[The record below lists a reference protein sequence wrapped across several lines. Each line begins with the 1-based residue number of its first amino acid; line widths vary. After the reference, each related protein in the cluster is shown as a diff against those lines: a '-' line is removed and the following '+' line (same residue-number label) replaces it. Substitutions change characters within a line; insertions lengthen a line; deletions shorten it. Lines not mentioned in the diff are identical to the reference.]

1 MSSIDGDARGVHGH
15 VPPARGGLCIV
26 AGGAGFIG
34 SHLCERLLAQG
45 HRILCLDSLITGRLE
60 NIAPLLAHPRFRFL
74 RADVTD
80 LPPIEGPVGRI
91 YNLACAASPGKYQ
104 IDPVH
109 TLRSSVIGAINLLE
123 LARREGARI
132 LQASTSEVYG
142 DPKVSPQAEDY
153 AGSVNCWGPRA
164 CYDEGKRAAETL
176 FHDYAARHGV
186 EVRIARIF
194 NTYGPR
200 MAPDDGRVVS
210 NFISQA
216 LRGGALTIY
225 GDGRQTRAFCHVADM
240 VDGLIRLMEAD
251 LPATAPVNLGN
262 PAEIPVGDLA
272 RLVLALTGAMRE
284 ATPGGAARVVHLPLP
299 VDDPRQRCPDIGR
312 ARAWLG
318 WSPRIDLT
326 TGLRDTI
333 THFADELARGMAD
346 RSSLVAA
353 AS

>member
-1 MSSIDGDARGVHGH
+1 MVSIDGDARGVQRH
-15 VPPARGGLCIV
+15 VPPASDGLCIV

-142 DPKVSPQAEDY
+142 DPKVSPQGEDY

-186 EVRIARIF
+186 
-194 NTYGPR
+194 
-200 MAPDDGRVVS
+200 
-210 NFISQA
+210 
-216 LRGGALTIY
+216 RGGALTIY

-251 LPATAPVNLGN
+251 LPASAPVNLGN

-272 RLVLALTGAMRE
+272 RLVLAMTGTMRK

-318 WSPRIDLT
+318 WNPRIELNA
-326 TGLRDTI
+326 GLRETI
-333 THFADELARGMAD
+333 DHFAGELARGTVD

>member
-1 MSSIDGDARGVHGH
+1 MVSIDGDARGVQRH
-15 VPPARGGLCIV
+15 VPPASDGLCIV

-60 NIAPLLAHPRFRFL
+60 NIAPLMAHPRFRFL

-80 LPPIEGPVGRI
+80 LPSIAGPVGRI

-142 DPKVSPQAEDY
+142 DPKVSPQGEDY

-186 EVRIARIF
+186 
-194 NTYGPR
+194 
-200 MAPDDGRVVS
+200 
-210 NFISQA
+210 
-216 LRGGALTIY
+216 RGGALTIY

-251 LPATAPVNLGN
+251 LPASAPVNLGN

-284 ATPGGAARVVHLPLP
+284 ATLGGAARVVHLPLP